1 MKQSILDKLAAAIT
15 NPDEAIDPTLV
26 MAFLS
31 AVITAWKSC
40 RNPEVAKAQTLAGGP
55 VAYGQAI
62 RIVRQETDLRGKPA
76 RMKAM
81 ALVEAG
87 TKLTPEEIA
96 ELENEAKD
104 VPAATGGFGVTS
116 IPVGIFQFSLIMSCL
131 LFFTAPVQ
139 AQSGIFQIDIE
150 QNRRLDVLEKKIDDI
165 ANQIGLNTPIVV
177 APALKSTLPATALSM
192 AMRVQPAYEIRNGIQ
207 THTSDAHLL
216 QHGYTAS
223 QIAGLTPDQKDH
235 LHGAAHAGN
244 FSPQQVQAATKGNLT
259 QRTVTVSAEYVD
271 LCQGRNCRRIR
282 RR

>member
-1 MKQSILDKLAAAIT
+1 MKQSILDKLTAAIAE
-15 NPDEAIDPTLV
+15 PDEVIDPTLV

-62 RIVRQETDLRGKPA
+62 KIVRQETDLRGKPA

-87 TKLTPEEIA
+87 TKLTPDEIA
-96 ELENEAKD
+96 ELENESKD
-104 VPAATGGFGVTS
+104 VPSNTGGISV
-116 IPVGIFQFSLIMSCL
+116 PVGIFQLSLFLICL

-139 AQSGIFQIDIE
+139 AQSGIFQIDVE
-150 QNRRLDVLEKKIDDI
+150 QNRRLDVLEKKVDDI
-165 ANQIGLNTPIVV
+165 ANRIGLNTPIVV
-177 APALKSTLPATALSM
+177 APAVKSTLPSAALSM
-192 AMRVQPAYEIRNGIQ
+192 ALKVAPAYEIHNGVQ

-216 QHGYTAS
+216 SHGYTAS
-223 QIAGLTPDQKDH
+223 QIAGLTPVQKDH

-244 FSPQQVQAATKGNLT
+244 FSPQQIQAATKGTLT